1 MSEKAIPLQLE
12 THADERGKLVVVE
25 ASRGVPFPVKRVF
38 WVYDVPEGTGRGGH
52 AHQFCQQ
59 LLVCVSGSCR
69 VIAAGDA
76 FTLDDPGKAL
86 YVPPGVYL
94 DLEDW
99 QPGTVLLVL
108 CSHYYDEED
117 YAYQVSRLDTFATI
131 AV

>member
-1 MSEKAIPLQLE
+1 MKHSEKAFVWQLE

-25 ASRGVPFPVKRVF
+25 ANRGVSFPIKRIF
-38 WVYDVPEGTGRGGH
+38 YVYDVPEGTRRGGH
-52 AHQFCQQ
+52 AHQLCQQ
-59 LLVCVSGSCR
+59 LLVCVSGGCR
-69 VIAAGDA
+69 VLAGGDEFA
-76 FTLDDPGKAL
+76 LDEPDVAL

-117 YAYQVSRLDTFATI
+117 YAYQVGAFATI

>member
-1 MSEKAIPLQLE
+1 MSEKAIPWLLDM
-12 THADERGKLVVVE
+12 HADERGKLVVVE
-25 ASRGVPFPVKRVF
+25 ASRGVPFPIKRVF
-38 WVYDVPEGTGRGGH
+38 WIYDVPEGTGRGGH

-59 LLVCVSGSCR
+59 LLVCVSGACR

-76 FTLDDPGKAL
+76 FTLDDPSKAL

-117 YAYQVSRLDTFATI
+117 YAYQFPGLEEVVRV

>member
-1 MSEKAIPLQLE
+1 VSEKAITWHLE
-12 THADERGKLVVVE
+12 MHADERGKLVVIE
-25 ASRGVPFPVKRVF
+25 ASRGVPFPIKRVF
-38 WVYDVPEGTGRGGH
+38 WIYDVPEGTGRGGH

-59 LLVCVSGSCR
+59 LLVCVSGGCR
-69 VIAAGDA
+69 VIADGDS
-76 FTLDDPGKAL
+76 FNLDDPSKSL

-108 CSHYYDEED
+108 CSHYYEEED
-117 YAYQVSRLDTFATI
+117 YAYQVSGLEAFATI